1 MHNFLEYVTWK
12 KSLKLICSV
21 GKWDEKL
28 WIFFGISMAN
38 EDGSEFSTVGADL
51 NIYLYS
57 SDYLLIPCISIENED
72 WQNFSTDSADL
83 KCNLSGS

>member
-1 MHNFLEYVTWK
+1 
-12 KSLKLICSV
+12 
-21 GKWDEKL
+21 
-28 WIFFGISMAN
+28 MAN